1 MKTMT
6 ATVAQA
12 DWTACLQRIEM
23 FKNVVMNPYSH
34 PSAPNI
40 PRQEVVDAADA
51 VEKFLEM
58 AGKK

>member
-51 VEKFLEM
+51 VEKFLEL